1 MLFTL
6 DRATECLILTRSDR
20 KEARIPLDKPP
31 FEDSSTLARLHLA
44 AETLEAVVAE
54 TLHGDSIYF
63 ELPTKAQAEPLDGR
77 LVVYLDQNKWSEVS
91 NALHSPE
98 KVSPENRRASA
109 QLLQWVQDRLIV
121 LPASAGH
128 YSETGKRFSSEKR
141 YSLALTILQHSRGWQ
156 MRDPLQVRREEIQDA
171 LSRHTGAE
179 STRQAPAVF
188 TLAPSALY
196 GAARGSTAYSAP
208 EGMPPDLALAMEAFM
223 NAAVSIDTMLD
234 SARVEPGPDTGW
246 AAKNQ
251 HFSDWLDGESRDSQ
265 QKKKAIDAFLF
276 ADIGGEVAEA
286 AALAGMPVAQFRS
299 WAEERA
305 MSDIRALPALGLFRE
320 LFHGRHINKGTKWHP
335 NDCTDM
341 VYLSCAAGYA
351 DFVVCE
357 RHMREHLAH
366 GVRRVAGPTQ
376 VFRHLHEAVDT
387 IEKRLA
393 QGCTPGSD
401 HQGGRACASPGAT

>member
-1 MLFTL
+1 MKDEGAERVVLFTL
-6 DRATECLILTRSDR
+6 DRVTECLVLTRSDR
-20 KEARIPLDKPP
+20 KEARIPLQHPP
-31 FEDSSTLARLHLA
+31 FEDSSALARLHLA
-44 AETLEAVVAE
+44 AETLDAVVAE
-54 TLHGDSIYF
+54 TLRGDSIYF
-63 ELPTKAQAEPLDGR
+63 ELPTATRVEPLDGR
-77 LVVYLDQNKWSEVS
+77 LIVYLDQNKWSEIS

-98 KVSPENRRASA
+98 KVSSENRRASA

-128 YSETGKRFSSEKR
+128 YAETGKRFSTEKR
-141 YSLALTILQHSRGWQ
+141 YDLALTILQHSRGWQ

-171 LSRHTGAE
+171 LSRHTDAE
-179 STRQAPAVF
+179 STRQAPNVF
-188 TLAPSALY
+188 TLTPDSLY
-196 GAARGSTAYSAP
+196 GAARGYTAYAAP
-208 EGMPPDLALAMEAFM
+208 DRMPPDLTLAMEAFM

-265 QKKKAIDAFLF
+265 QKRKTIDAFLF
-276 ADIGGEVAEA
+276 ADIGGELAEA
-286 AALAGMPVAQFRS
+286 AALAGMPVTQFRS
-299 WAEERA
+299 WAEKRV
-305 MSDIRALPALGLFRE
+305 MSDIRALPSLGLFRE
-320 LFHGRHINKGTKWHP
+320 LFYGRHINKGTRWRP

-366 GVRRVAGPTQ
+366 GLRRVASSTQ
-376 VFRHLHEAVDT
+376 VFRHLHEAADA
-387 IEKRLA
+387 IADQLA
-393 QGCTPGSD
+393 QS
-401 HQGGRACASPGAT
+401 